1 MQTADSVSMQ
11 RTSGLSFPIALLL
24 LAAPALAGALSTGRL
39 PGWVCGEGAP
49 PLFFDG
55 FEPGDA
61 LHREPSNGSGG
72 AYPGPQT
79 RSVAAFGQPRDYYLY
94 VPTGYPFAAPAP
106 LLLVLHGSGGAGTA
120 PAAAQW
126 LRDEWSVQAQAGGFI
141 IAAPVASGSQGSW
154 APSVDYPMFQAILD
168 DLATHYD
175 IDLSRIHGWGYSAGG
190 HVMHDLALRQRTGV
204 PDIRT
209 CAGYGISAGVL
220 QQWACQPPAS
230 CPALLAQAAR
240 KIPVDLR
247 VGTQD
252 YYYPAVQADRDAFLA
267 AGWTAG
273 DTLSF
278 GSFPEGH
285 LVFPWHFP
293 DTWQFLCP
301 FQRRLD

>member
-1 MQTADSVSMQ
+1 MLKALIVRFIAAASM
-11 RTSGLSFPIALLL
+11 
-24 LAAPALAGALSTGRL
+24 LAAAAPAGALSTARL
-39 PGWVCGEGAP
+39 PGWVCGQGAP

-55 FEPGDA
+55 FESGDA
-61 LHREPSNGSGG
+61 FHREPSYGSGG
-72 AYPGPQT
+72 AYPGAQA
-79 RSVAAFGQPRDYYLY
+79 RSVAVFGQPRDYYLY

-106 LLLVLHGSGGAGTA
+106 LLLVLHGAGGAGTA

-126 LRDEWSVQAQAGGFI
+126 LRDQWSAQAQAGGFLV
-141 IAAPVASGSQGSW
+141 AAPVASGSQGGWS
-154 APSVDYPMFQAILD
+154 PSFDYPMFQAILD
-168 DLATHYD
+168 DIAARYD

-190 HVMHDLALRQRTGV
+190 HVMHDLALRQRSGV

-209 CAGYGISAGVL
+209 FAGYGISAGVL
-220 QQWACQPPAS
+220 QQWACQPPAN

-267 AGWTAG
+267 AGWSAG
-273 DTLSF
+273 DTLNY
-278 GSFPEGH
+278 GDFPEGH

>member
-1 MQTADSVSMQ
+1 MQNAVL
-11 RTSGLSFPIALLL
+11 LSLIVAAWAIA
-24 LAAPALAGALSTGRL
+24 ASAPAAALSNGRL
-39 PGWVCGEGAP
+39 PGWVCGQGEA

-55 FEPGDA
+55 FESGDA
-61 LHREPSNGSGG
+61 LHREPSGGSGG
-72 AYPGPQT
+72 AYPGAQT
-79 RSVAAFGQPRDYYLY
+79 RSVTVLGQPRDYHLY
-94 VPTGYPFAAPAP
+94 VPTGYPFDAPVP
-106 LLLVLHGSGGAGTA
+106 LLLVLHGAGGAGTA

-141 IAAPVASGSQGSW
+141 VAAPVASGSQGSW
-154 APSVDYPMFQAILD
+154 YPALDYPMFQAILD
-168 DLATHYD
+168 DVAAHYN
-175 IDLSRIHGWGYSAGG
+175 IDASRIHGWGYSAGG
-190 HVMHDLALRQRTGV
+190 HVMHDLALRQRNGV

-209 CAGYGISAGVL
+209 FAGYGISAGVL

-252 YYYPAVQADRDAFLA
+252 YYYTVVQADRDAFLA
-267 AGWTAG
+267 TGWANG
-273 DTLSF
+273 DTLSY

-301 FQRRLD
+301 FQRRMD